1 MAAGIY
7 NFTIEQG
14 ATFTRIFKYKDSEG
28 NPIQLGEASALRMQI
43 RESIDDESP
52 IPGGEFTSASGG
64 FFLSS
69 SVGQPSESAVKDQ
82 FTLII
87 PASTSS
93 NFNFDR
99 AVYDIE
105 LVDGNTTTR
114 LLQGKIKLSKEVTR

>member
-43 RESIDDESP
+43 RESIDSESP
-52 IPGGEFTSASGG
+52 ITGGEFTSASGG

-69 SVGQPSESAVKDQ
+69 SVGSNVKDQ

-105 LVDGNTTTR
+105 LVDGGTTTR

>member
-14 ATFTRIFKYKDSEG
+14 ATFQRVFRYKDSEG
-28 NPIQLGEASALRMQI
+28 NPIDLSEATALRMQI
-43 RESIDDESP
+43 RESVDSTSFIT
-52 IPGGEFTSASGG
+52 GGEFTSASGA
-64 FFLSS
+64 FILSS
-69 SVGQPSESAVKDQ
+69 SLGSTAKDQ

-87 PASTSS
+87 PATTSS
-93 NFNFDR
+93 NFDFTT

-105 LVDGNTTTR
+105 LDNQGTTTR

>member
-69 SVGQPSESAVKDQ
+69 SVGSTVKDQ

-105 LVDGNTTTR
+105 LVDGGTTS

>member
-69 SVGQPSESAVKDQ
+69 SVGSNVKDQ

-105 LVDGNTTTR
+105 LVDGETSR